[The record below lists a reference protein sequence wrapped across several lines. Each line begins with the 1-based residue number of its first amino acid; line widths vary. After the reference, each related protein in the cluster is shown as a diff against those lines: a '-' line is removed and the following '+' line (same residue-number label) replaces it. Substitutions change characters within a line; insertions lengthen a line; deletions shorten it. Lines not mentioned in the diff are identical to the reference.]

1 MTGSVDPA
9 IPTYRSSFGGLWPDL
24 SHAPFLIRGKFELG
38 LITEEQVKQLEH
50 WVEHGY
56 LIIPNAVPGEVV
68 DLVNS
73 DVERAWR
80 GELPSL
86 RIEHW
91 ENNARHVVPIKPEI
105 RDKPHKL
112 LDIYSAS
119 EAARRAIFSQPIF
132 DFLALVFERPPM
144 AFQSLSFMRG
154 IGQPIHKDTAY
165 VVVRSPMEFAASWI
179 ALEDIQPNSG
189 ALEYYE
195 GSHRGEEYLF
205 NGKHKSMP
213 EGYAEEERY
222 LSSLHEQA
230 REMGLARKQFFPRK
244 GDALIWS
251 ADLAHGGS
259 PDAAPDSTRRSL
271 VTHYCPVD
279 LQPSYFLTAKHSGRM
294 KHGQHAYYCYA
305 IRS

>member
-1 MTGSVDPA
+1 MTDSIDPA
-9 IPTYRSSFGGLWPDL
+9 IPAYRSSFGGLWTDL
-24 SHAPFLIRGKFELG
+24 SHAPALIRGKFELG
-38 LITEEQVKQLEH
+38 LITEEQVKQLGH

-56 LIIPNAVPGEVV
+56 VVIPNAVPGEVV
-68 DLVNS
+68 DAVNS

-80 GELPSL
+80 GQLPSL
-86 RIEHW
+86 KIEHW

-105 RDKPHKL
+105 KDKPHKL
-112 LDIYSAS
+112 LDIHSAS
-119 EAARRAIFSQPIF
+119 EAARCAIFSQPIL
-132 DFLALVFERPPM
+132 DFLALIFERPPM

-165 VVVRSPMEFAASWI
+165 VVVSSPMEFAASWI

-205 NGKHKSMP
+205 DGKHKTMP
-213 EGYAEEERY
+213 EGYSEQRY
-222 LSSLHEQA
+222 LDSLHEQA

-259 PDAAPDSTRRSL
+259 RDAAPGSTRRSL
-271 VTHYCPVD
+271 VTHYCPAD
-279 LQPSYFLTAKHSGRM
+279 LQPSYFRTAKHSGRM
-294 KHGQHAYYCYA
+294 KHGQRAYYCY
-305 IRS
+305 SVCS